1 MESQLQRYARRL
13 VEEQLGHSKLQL
25 AQIADDIS
33 TVKTE
38 QDTKFGDDQKTHLI
52 RYKIRLFGI
61 HGADVEERAL
71 PWAYPK
77 NSTSGLR
84 GESTGTVTYPRG
96 TFVYVTQDLQSNEYF
111 IERVAPNT
119 VKDLPLTAEQAYTPL
134 SGFDPTNTLYPVP
147 DTNFLDGA
155 LVPGNEEYNVSFRS
169 YMDYLQ
175 NSPRDEAK
183 WQFPVLD
190 GAKNTVGGMS
200 SAIEN
205 AIKDVERL
213 KKNLIGSNSALRQS
227 LETLENAEKSVE
239 AISQAL
245 SKQVKLISGYINTI
259 MAKVQKKFLRKLN
272 TAMNMV
278 TANFPLS
285 GKFANNKLINQAIK
299 ALSCAFN
306 LSISEMPNLVGQ
318 GLLSVIN
325 KVVNTASCLIE
336 NFVSNFVGQIVGQ
349 LSALINGVIGTISNV
364 LGGATDILGSIGDVL
379 GSIMDLLNCEVSPS
393 QDDPVVKEWNFL
405 DGGSPVKITLNTN
418 NIFDKAK
425 VIGEK
430 FQKLTKVPKNIS
442 KYKFKF
448 DPKEAVSNTLDQCDT
463 GPIEC
468 GVPQVSFWGGTGSGA
483 KANVAIS
490 VTTGQVAHVDM
501 EESGSYTQAPYVSIV
516 DICGKGRG
524 AVGKAILGPVET
536 ETTTF
541 TSDFAGTIVSGTNY
555 ISGFNLLPDAPIQ
568 NNIDLVGR
576 SIMQLSNSPS
586 IPAGT
591 KIIDVKG
598 DKIILNKKIEGDGSV
613 GDMQFHIIGF
623 DPEEAVGI
631 TTFTVAVKKTPR
643 TNKFVIDDRQQRVV
657 TLERGK
663 TYKFDQSRPSNGLI
677 LEGGIDELVLMKGED
692 PFGEIST
699 GEYEEINRHPLR
711 FSTKSDG
718 IHNCDRS
725 TEDAGPEDWLL
736 SSSLESMP
744 ADSWVLTASDGWS
757 PFLQAYGVYPEYEVL
772 PGVHTGNWEIILAEP
787 GTYRVQIQ
795 ADNLGTV
802 SWNGIYLGAT
812 DPIPT
817 IIKTSRIFNEVPPV
831 QQTLN
836 IVKLNKANIP
846 VSQVIK
852 ENGKKLFLKDGD
864 GNDANAT
871 FSIDSGDAIFIVKS
885 TDPTQLE
892 IEGTGTVTLT
902 LNWGD
907 NPNIAGVALESITIG
922 GTAWYQNGGS
932 GRQTETIKLTEL
944 EAGSYSEI
952 TASYKDLSRGPHN
965 TPKYFEFEVF
975 EKGKKH
981 ILTATIQNT
990 GLDELTNL
998 EARRLDW
1005 ENNPGA
1011 LAWEVTN
1018 IDGSIAY
1025 ANSTQPFAE
1034 DPEAELTNCGTEYT
1048 QGITVFGVPGAP
1060 NAYISFAVFP
1070 DAPDTLYY
1078 YCENHPKMGA
1088 KINIVD
1094 GLDEVDEDMGCRN
1107 ATLRVESLNEAGDV
1121 TLLSSLRGGSGYA
1134 AGATNML
1141 TVGGNGTS
1149 LSINIMTVGD
1159 RGDIGLIQIANGGK
1173 NYQVGDIITPV
1184 CNLGTK
1190 VVKKEGIGVVRVELS
1205 STGYGYLPWPDG
1217 SKGGMERTWA
1227 DRCQTIVHRDNGDWD
1242 VPYTTGEIIELYP
1255 GDCIT
1260 LPAKEEIC
1268 IDEDFDITKLPGSQ
1282 LIGEVVTPRDMSDF
1296 PLSEYVENE
1305 GDEINYEQTEKL
1317 EPELYVEPQ
1326 FIPINIEYIGLNITN
1341 INLTVTNNRTKILLR
1356 DGDGLDTNASFEIE
1370 EVNGGIAKFAPDGRS
1385 IVVQGAYVDVQ
1396 FALVWKDDPDT
1407 AGVAI
1412 ESITIVGLNGPKTWV
1427 RTGLRGIERHLVF
1440 LSGDA
1445 KGTYVERVDG
1455 SDPDFPAGIAQWW
1468 FYMNGRYE
1476 GTFIQENLSQ
1486 VPQLVR
1492 RSEKLIYRIGEY
1504 KEKRVISLTV
1514 DPKEW
1519 YRMVDVL
1526 PPDNWCLT
1534 HPAGWSPFLKNYG
1547 VWPSKTETF
1556 DDIPQIGT
1564 WEVLIKDAG
1573 NYYFEVQSDGQ
1584 ASINFN
1590 GRFLGSTSM
1599 FKSHNRSSFFEIE
1612 IKEDSLNKDDS
1623 YIPLPTPF
1631 TVEGTIINGRRN
1643 IGDPIEINPGA
1654 IAWVLRKGQ
1663 APLPAE
1669 LITNTSFVD
1678 RDIVESQ
1685 HNINI
1690 INLYTPDSIRWIN
1703 SKRIEF
1709 DEDPFYNGPGGWD
1722 INAIFT
1728 IDRVEGGTAVF
1739 NSNGKTIDCTGN
1751 SVTVT
1756 LTLTYDDKRASDGFA
1771 LDGIEIG
1778 TTRWNRSGLQGSDT
1792 KTVTLEGTVIGTEK
1806 IEIRNQFYPPDVTG
1820 TGDIIRSSLDPFQS
1834 TVEETESYTKSY
1846 YAINKYKILDDGID
1860 PEVPEIF
1867 GCEPDYTNA
1876 KLLGYSDCDIRHLI
1890 ESLGIAVDQ
1899 CMQNKLDDENWGKC
1913 AAFSVRLTAPDCPE
1927 KVIDSCPP
1935 GYYYSNGRCIRDTV
1949 DPGECPPGYR
1959 KDSNG
1964 TCIPDGVTCPEGSHL
1979 ENGVCVPGKEPVCP
1993 VGFHKDEY
2001 GNCVPDDDTCPTG
2014 YKKENGLCVP
2024 IVPTTCPSSSTYKI
2038 ILCLDQITV
2047 ANPGFGYNCC
2057 DDTVVIEPSNGA
2069 EAVIEECDGGIIRV
2083 RVTKCGS
2090 GFTELPDVYINTK
2103 TGFNA
2108 FLIPV
2113 LKSHR
2118 ENLNEF
2124 PEGTVVTQIIDCV
2137 GNVGPNAK
2145 TEVT

>member
-13 VEEQLGHSKLQL
+13 VEEQLGHSRLQL

-38 QDTKFGDDQKTHLI
+38 QPSKFNAEDMIHLMRWKVRI
-52 RYKIRLFGI
+52 LGVHDPDAPK
-61 HGADVEERAL
+61 EAL
-71 PWAYPK
+71 PWAYPR

-84 GESTGTVTYPRG
+84 GECLGIPMYPRG
-96 TFVYVTQDLQSNEYF
+96 TYVYVTKDLQTNEYF
-111 IERVAPNT
+111 IERISQNT
-119 VKDLPLTAEQAYTPL
+119 VKELPLTEEQPYTPL
-134 SGFDPTNTLYPVP
+134 SGFDPTNTLYPAP
-147 DTNFLDGA
+147 DTQWMDGA
-155 LVPGNEEYNVSFRS
+155 LVPGNEEFNVTWRS
-169 YMDYLQ
+169 YADYLQ

-205 AIKDVERL
+205 SIKDVEKI
-213 KKNLIGSNSALRQS
+213 KKDLIGSDSVLRQS
-227 LETLENAEKSVE
+227 LETLENAEKSVKN
-239 AISQAL
+239 ISDAL

-259 MAKVQKKFLRKLN
+259 MVQVQKKFLRKLN
-272 TAMNMV
+272 TAMNLV

-306 LSISEMPNLVGQ
+306 LSISEMPNLVGK

-425 VIGEK
+425 KVGEE

-448 DPKEAVSNTLDQCDT
+448 DPQEAAANTLDQCDT

-468 GVPQVSFWGGTGSGA
+468 GVPQVTFWGGTGSGA

-490 VTTGQVAHVDM
+490 VTTGQVAHVEM
-501 EESGSYTQAPYVSIV
+501 EEPGSYTQAPYVTIV
-516 DICGKGRG
+516 DLCGKGRG
-524 AVGKAILGPVET
+524 AIGQAILGPVET
-536 ETTTF
+536 DTTVI
-541 TSDFAGTIVSGTNY
+541 TSDFDGNIVAGTNY
-555 ISGFNLLPDAPIQ
+555 ISGFTLLPDAPID

-598 DKIILNKKIEGDGSV
+598 DKIFLNKKIEGDGSV

-623 DPEEAVGI
+623 DPEETVGI
-631 TTFTVAVKKTPR
+631 TTFNVAVKKTPR
-643 TNKFVIDDRQQRVV
+643 TNKFVIDKGTGEDDEIYRQQRVL

-663 TYKFDQSRPSNGLI
+663 SYKFDQSRPSNGFL

-725 TEDAGPEDWLL
+725 SEDAGPADWLL
-736 SSSLESMP
+736 SRLGMP
-744 ADSWVLTASDGWS
+744 ADNWVLTSSSGWS
-757 PFLQAYGVYPEYEVL
+757 QFLQAYGVYPEYKVL
-772 PGVHTGNWEIILAEP
+772 PGVHTGEWEIIIPNP
-787 GTYRVQIQ
+787 GTYKVQIQ

-817 IIKTSRIFNEVPPV
+817 ITKTNRIFNEVASV
-831 QQTLN
+831 KQTLS
-836 IVKLNKANIP
+836 ISQLNSANIP

-852 ENGKKLFLKDGD
+852 ENGKKLELKDGH

-871 FSIDSGDAIFIVKS
+871 FSIESGDASFVVKTVPNPDENAADETI
-885 TDPTQLE
+885 TDPTQID

-902 LNWGD
+902 LNWND
-907 NPNIAGVALESITIG
+907 NPGIAGVAVESITIG
-922 GTAWYQNGGS
+922 GTTWYQSGGS
-932 GRQTETIKLTEL
+932 GRQTETINLTEI
-944 EAGSYSEI
+944 EGGTYTEE
-952 TASYKDLSRGPHN
+952 TVTVKDLSRGPHN
-965 TPKYFEFEVF
+965 TPKFFEFEVF
-975 EKGKKH
+975 ESGKKH
-981 ILTATIQNT
+981 ILTATIQNSRVDT
-990 GLDELTNL
+990 TDT
-998 EARRLDW
+998 RSWVR
-1005 ENNPGA
+1005 NPGA

-1018 IDGSIAY
+1018 LDGTIAF
-1025 ANSTQPFAE
+1025 ANSTQPFAD
-1034 DPEAELTNCGTEYT
+1034 DPEAVLQNCGTEYT
-1048 QGITVFGVPGAP
+1048 TGVTKAGIPGTP
-1060 NAYISFAVFP
+1060 NAFVQIDV
-1070 DAPDTLYY
+1070 DNNTPDTLYY

-1107 ATLRVESLNEAGDV
+1107 ATLRVERLGGAGEV
-1121 TLLSSLRGGSGYA
+1121 TLLSSVRGGSGYA

-1149 LSINIMTVGD
+1149 LSLNIMTVGD
-1159 RGDIGLIQIANGGK
+1159 IGDIGLIQIANGGK

-1190 VVKKEGIGVVRVELS
+1190 IVKKEGTGVVKVILKE
-1205 STGYGYLPWPDG
+1205 TGYGYLPWPDG

-1242 VPYTTGEIIELYP
+1242 VPYSTGQIIELFP

-1268 IDEDFDITKLPGSQ
+1268 VDEDFDIAKLPGSQ

-1296 PLSEYVENE
+1296 PLSEYVDNE
-1305 GDEINYEQTEKL
+1305 GDEINYENTQKL
-1317 EPELYVEPQ
+1317 EPELYVEPKLL
-1326 FIPINIEYIGLNITN
+1326 PVNIDFKGLNSKN
-1341 INLTVTNNRTKILLR
+1341 KNLTVTNNRTKILLR
-1356 DGDGLDTNASFEIE
+1356 DGDGVDTNAYFEIE
-1370 EVNGGIAKFAPDGRS
+1370 EVNGGIAKFTPDGRG
-1385 IVVQGAYVDVQ
+1385 ILVQGNYVDVQ
-1396 FALVWKDDPDT
+1396 LALVWKDFPNI
-1407 AGVAI
+1407 AGVAVDT
-1412 ESITIVGLNGPKTWV
+1412 ITITGLNGDKTWV
-1427 RTGLRGIERHLVF
+1427 QTGSRGIERHLVF

-1455 SDPDFPAGIAQWW
+1455 GDPDFPAGVAQWW
-1468 FYMNGRYE
+1468 FYMNGKYE
-1476 GTFIQENLSQ
+1476 GTFVQDNLSQ
-1486 VPQLVR
+1486 IPQLVR
-1492 RSEKLIYRIGEY
+1492 RSENKIYRIGEY
-1504 KEKRVISLTV
+1504 KEKRVISLTI
-1514 DPKEW
+1514 DPQEW
-1519 YRMVDVL
+1519 YRVIDILDPNQWVL
-1526 PPDNWCLT
+1526 TDPQ
-1534 HPAGWSPFLKNYG
+1534 GWSPFLKNYG
-1547 VWPSKTETF
+1547 VWPSETEPRVN
-1556 DDIPQIGT
+1556 IPQIGT
-1564 WEVLIKDAG
+1564 WEVLLQDAG
-1573 NYYFEVQSDGQ
+1573 DYYFEVQSDNQ
-1584 ASINFN
+1584 ASITFD
-1590 GRFLGSTSM
+1590 GKFLGSTSV
-1599 FKSHNRSSFFEIE
+1599 FNSHNRSTFLEIE
-1612 IKEDSLNKDDS
+1612 IKEESLTKDDAGNN
-1623 YIPLPTPF
+1623 LPTPF
-1631 TVEGTIINGRRN
+1631 IIEASIINQARGM
-1643 IGDPIEINPGA
+1643 DETLDTNPGA
-1654 IAWVLRKGQ
+1654 LGWVFRKGQ
-1663 APLPAE
+1663 APPPPE
-1669 LITNTSFVD
+1669 LVTQVSTEIVQIVNATHDIVYTGLKVPGDVRYATSRRLEFDDDSAGGFDVNGWLTIESGNATFGKDARTIIGTGTITLSYEWNDRTNISGQALDFLTIEGIKWDQGNTKRGKVTNTV
-1678 RDIVESQ
+1678 VLE
-1685 HNINI
+1685 
-1690 INLYTPDSIRWIN
+1690 
-1703 SKRIEF
+1703 
-1709 DEDPFYNGPGGWD
+1709 DE
-1722 INAIFT
+1722 I
-1728 IDRVEGGTAVF
+1728 
-1739 NSNGKTIDCTGN
+1739 
-1751 SVTVT
+1751 
-1756 LTLTYDDKRASDGFA
+1756 
-1771 LDGIEIG
+1771 
-1778 TTRWNRSGLQGSDT
+1778 TT
-1792 KTVTLEGTVIGTEK
+1792 KEV
-1806 IEIRNQFYPPDVTG
+1806 EIRTQSYPTNITG
-1820 TGDIIRSSLDPFQS
+1820 TGEIIKSSLDPFQN
-1834 TVEETESYTKSY
+1834 TIEETESYTKSY
-1846 YAINKYKILDDGID
+1846 YAIAPYEILEDTIIVD
-1860 PEVPEIF
+1860 PPEIF
-1867 GCEPDYTNA
+1867 RCEPDYTNA
-1876 KLLGYSDCDIRHLI
+1876 KLLGYTDCDIRHFI

-1899 CMQNKLDDENWGKC
+1899 CMQDKLDDEDWGKC
-1913 AAFSVRLTAPDCPE
+1913 ADFSVRITAPGCPE
-1927 KVIDSCPP
+1927 EETDPCPE
-1935 GYYYSNGRCIRDTV
+1935 GYYFDRGTCRPIPPPD
-1949 DPGECPPGYR
+1949 DDECPPGYH
-1959 KDSNG
+1959 KGPNG
-1964 TCIPDGVTCPEGSHL
+1964 DCIPNEETCPPGYQK
-1979 ENGVCVPGKEPVCP
+1979 ENGV
-1993 VGFHKDEY
+1993 
-2001 GNCVPDDDTCPTG
+2001 
-2014 YKKENGLCVP
+2014 CVP
-2024 IVPTTCPSSSTYKI
+2024 IVPTTCPPSSTYRI
-2038 ILCLDQITV
+2038 ILCLDEIIV
-2047 ANPGFGYNCC
+2047 ANPGFNYNCC

-2069 EAVIEECDGGIIRV
+2069 EAVIEECDGGIIRI
-2083 RVTKCGS
+2083 RVTKCGA
-2090 GFTELPDVYINTK
+2090 GFTELPEVYINTQ
-2103 TGFNA
+2103 TGLNA

-2124 PEGTVVTQIIDCV
+2124 PEGTVVNQVIDCV